1 MSQGQPDIA
10 AATMPITALSQ
21 EIGLTAVEVSGKSYP
36 ISAAMARLTQVLS
49 VNGPWP
55 FRHLAAFR
63 RKTCPSGSNWSD
75 ARLKMRLSWE
85 RRTRTSK

>member
-1 MSQGQPDIA
+1 
-10 AATMPITALSQ
+10 MPMTALSQ

-36 ISAAMARLTQVLS
+36 ISTAMARLTQVLN
-49 VNGPWP
+49 VNGPRP
-55 FRHLAAFR
+55 FRRLAAFR
-63 RKTCPSGSNWSD
+63 RRTCSLGSNWPD